1 MAFKMRVIF
10 KDKKNSSGTIRDGE
24 IVLYIST
31 RLPADEQQRHIEAL
45 TKKLL
50 KAQARARRRPRAP
63 SLQPSCIRDQ
73 EALIALALEING
85 RYFGYSFNKVSFRT
99 QRSRWGSCNGRT
111 RNINISHRLKGAPLE
126 LLEYVI
132 IHELCHLKEMNHGLE
147 FWVLVSKAC
156 PDYRRRRQMLKDW
169 DRWLEAGGFEEDAG

>member
-45 TKKLL
+45 TEKLL
-50 KAQARARRRPRAP
+50 KAQARAQRPPRAV

-85 RYFGYSFNKVSFRT
+85 RYFGYSFNKISFRT
-99 QRSRWGSCNGRT
+99 QQSRWGSCNGRT

-132 IHELCHLKEMNHGLE
+132 IHELCHLREMNHGPK
-147 FWVLVSKAC
+147 FWALVAGAC